1 MRGCAHVHAR
11 QRPQR
16 DLRRS
21 RAALAGPGATTQ
33 HPHGSPDRPGA
44 ASKPPRRPNGR
55 HLAAAAGTPN
65 GHQSEGAAERPADHT
80 AGTCRG
86 PARSAHAT
94 HTPACAAGVHG
105 RARAPVAVRR
115 RRNGRCAPLEAP
127 DGGPVG
133 GASATR
139 RRRTRLRARRGR
151 GGSGRACYGLRAGA
165 ARRQRRW
172 RRAALTAVSRRARM
186 CRFDFS
192 HVLRTSLV
200 RPRRAAEKLP
210 GWRPSARH
218 RWTVRQRPRSHY
230 GRTCSRIQA
239 YRVRVRL
246 RVTNLNYEIELC

>member
-1 MRGCAHVHAR
+1 M
-11 QRPQR
+11 
-16 DLRRS
+16 
-21 RAALAGPGATTQ
+21 AALTRLEPPPSRRGALTVAI
-33 HPHGSPDRPGA
+33 SR
-44 ASKPPRRPNGR
+44 PPRAPQS
-55 HLAAAAGTPN
+55 PN

-218 RWTVRQRPRSHY
+218 RWTVRQRPRSHLRTHTGTPARVRIGPMGVVGAEFERW
-230 GRTCSRIQA
+230 GRT
-239 YRVRVRL
+239 
-246 RVTNLNYEIELC
+246 